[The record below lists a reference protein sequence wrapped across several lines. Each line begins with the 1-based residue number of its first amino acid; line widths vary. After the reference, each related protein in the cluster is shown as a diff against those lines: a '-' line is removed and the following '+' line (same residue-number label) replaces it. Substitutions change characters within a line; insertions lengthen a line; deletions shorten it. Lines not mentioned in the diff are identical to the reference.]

1 MRTGLYVRVS
11 TAEQEKHGYSIKVQ
25 LEKLRAFASAK
36 DYTVVKEYVD
46 AAQSGAKLER
56 PGLKQLIEDVEN
68 NALDCVLVYRLD
80 RLSRSQKDTM
90 YLIEDVFLKNSVAF
104 VSLQESFDTTS
115 SFGRAMIGMLSVFAQ
130 LERDNITERLFSG
143 RAHRAKRGF
152 HHGGGIIPF
161 GYHYDVETGEL
172 KRFEN
177 ESNEVKAM
185 FEMIAN
191 GKSVSS
197 VAKEFNTYDTT
208 IRRRIANSVYI
219 GKIQF
224 DGETFDGQHEPIIS
238 KELFDKAN
246 VRMNARASSLPF
258 KRTYL
263 LSGLIYCG
271 KCGERCSAYESRS
284 KHNDKEYRRAYYR
297 CNART
302 WKYKQKH
309 GRTCEQP
316 HIRVDELEQAV
327 MEQVKR
333 LPLKHKAK
341 KRAFDFK
348 PVENQIATIDKQKE
362 RLLDLYLNEHLDN
375 EMFNK
380 KSKELDKSRDKLAK
394 QLERMRTQA
403 ADSVESYQW
412 LDGIDWDALDK
423 DTLRE
428 VLERIIGRI
437 VIRDKDVEI
446 YFK

>member
-36 DYTVVKEYVD
+36 DYAVVKEYVD

-56 PGLKQLIEDVEN
+56 PGLKQLIKDVQN
-68 NALDCVLVYRLD
+68 DVLDCVLVYRLD

-90 YLIEDVFLKNSVAF
+90 YLIEDVFLKNNVAF

-115 SFGRAMIGMLSVFAQ
+115 SFGRAMVGMLSVFAQ
-130 LERDNITERLFSG
+130 LERDNITERLLSG
-143 RAHRAKRGF
+143 RVHRAKRGF

-161 GYHYDVETGEL
+161 GYRYDVESGEL
-172 KRFEN
+172 KRFKN
-177 ESNEVKAM
+177 EFEEVKTM
-185 FEMIAN
+185 FEMIAS

-208 IRRRIANSVYI
+208 IRRRIVNPVYI

-224 DGETFDGQHEPIIS
+224 DGETFDGQHEPIVS
-238 KELFDKAN
+238 EELFKKAN
-246 VRMNARASSLPF
+246 AKMNARVSSLPF
-258 KRTYL
+258 KRIYL

-271 KCGERCSAYESRS
+271 KCNERCSAYESRS
-284 KHNDKEYRRAYYR
+284 KHNGKEYRRAYYR

-333 LPLKHKAK
+333 LPLKRKVK

-348 PVENQIATIDKQKE
+348 PIENKIATIDKQKE
-362 RLLDLYLNEHLDN
+362 RLLDLYLNEHLDS

-380 KSKELDKSRDKLAK
+380 KSKELDKTREKLTK
-394 QLERMRTQA
+394 QLESLRIQSA
-403 ADSVESYQW
+403 EAVESYQW
-412 LDGIDWDALDK
+412 LDEVNWDNLDK

-428 VLERIIGRI
+428 ILERVIQKI
-437 VIRDKDVEI
+437 VIRDGDIAVHLK
-446 YFK
+446 

>member
-11 TAEQEKHGYSIKVQ
+11 TTEQEKHGYSIKVQ

-36 DYTVVKEYVD
+36 DYTIVKEYVD

-56 PGLKQLIEDVEN
+56 PGLRQLIEDAQN

-90 YLIEDVFLKNSVAF
+90 YLIEDVFLKNNVAF

-115 SFGRAMIGMLSVFAQ
+115 SFGRATIGMLSVFAQ

-161 GYHYDVETGEL
+161 GYRYDVESGEL
-172 KRFEN
+172 KRFKN
-177 ESNEVKAM
+177 ESDEVLAM
-185 FEMIAN
+185 FKMIAN

-208 IRRRIANSVYI
+208 IRRRIANPVYI

-224 DGETFDGQHEPIIS
+224 DGEIFDGQHESIIN

-246 VRMNARASSLPF
+246 ARMNARASSLPF
-258 KRTYL
+258 KRIYL

-271 KCGERCSAYESRS
+271 KCGERCSAYENRS
-284 KHNDKEYRRAYYR
+284 KHKGKEYRQAYYR

-316 HIRVDELEQAV
+316 SIRVDELEQAV
-327 MEQVKR
+327 MNQVKQ
-333 LPLKHKAK
+333 LPLKRKTK
-341 KRAFDFK
+341 KRTFDFK
-348 PVENQIATIDKQKE
+348 PIKNKIATIDKQKE

-380 KSKELDKSRDKLAK
+380 KSKELDKSRDKLVK
-394 QLERMRTQA
+394 QLERTRIQA
-403 ADSVESYQW
+403 ADSVESYRW
-412 LDGIDWDALDK
+412 LDGIDWEALDK

-428 VLERIIGRI
+428 VLERIIERI
-437 VIRDKDVEI
+437 VIRDKNVEI

>member
-11 TAEQEKHGYSIKVQ
+11 TTEQEKHGYSIKVQ

-36 DYTVVKEYVD
+36 DYTIVKEYVD

-56 PGLKQLIEDVEN
+56 PGLRQLIEDAQN

-90 YLIEDVFLKNSVAF
+90 YLIEDVFLKNNVAF

-115 SFGRAMIGMLSVFAQ
+115 SFGRATIGMLSVFAQ

-161 GYHYDVETGEL
+161 GYRYDVESGEL
-172 KRFEN
+172 KRFKN
-177 ESNEVKAM
+177 ESDEVLAM
-185 FEMIAN
+185 FKMIAN

-208 IRRRIANSVYI
+208 IRRRIANPVYI

-224 DGETFDGQHEPIIS
+224 DGEIFDGQHESIIN

-246 VRMNARASSLPF
+246 ARMNARASSLPF
-258 KRTYL
+258 KRIYL

-271 KCGERCSAYESRS
+271 KCGERCSAYENRS
-284 KHNDKEYRRAYYR
+284 KHKGKEYRQAYYR

-316 HIRVDELEQAV
+316 SIRVDELEQAV
-327 MEQVKR
+327 MNQVKQ
-333 LPLKHKAK
+333 LPLKRKTK
-341 KRAFDFK
+341 KRTFDFK
-348 PVENQIATIDKQKE
+348 PIKNKIATIDKQKE

-380 KSKELDKSRDKLAK
+380 KSKELDKSRDKLVK
-394 QLERMRTQA
+394 QLERTRIQA
-403 ADSVESYQW
+403 ADSVESYRW
-412 LDGIDWDALDK
+412 LDGINWEALDK

-428 VLERIIGRI
+428 VLERIIERI
-437 VIRDKDVEI
+437 VIRDKNVEI

>member
-11 TAEQEKHGYSIKVQ
+11 TTEQEKHGYSIKVQ

-36 DYTVVKEYVD
+36 DYTIVKEYVD

-56 PGLKQLIEDVEN
+56 PGLRQLIEDAQN

-90 YLIEDVFLKNSVAF
+90 YLIEDVFLKNNVAF

-115 SFGRAMIGMLSVFAQ
+115 SFGRATIGMLSVFAQ

-161 GYHYDVETGEL
+161 GYRYDVESGEL
-172 KRFEN
+172 KRFKN
-177 ESNEVKAM
+177 ESDEVLAM
-185 FEMIAN
+185 FKMIAN

-208 IRRRIANSVYI
+208 IRRRIANPVYI

-224 DGETFDGQHEPIIS
+224 GGEIFDGQHESIIN

-246 VRMNARASSLPF
+246 ARMNARASSLPF
-258 KRTYL
+258 KRIYL

-271 KCGERCSAYESRS
+271 KCGERCSAYENRS
-284 KHNDKEYRRAYYR
+284 KHKGKEYRQAYYR

-316 HIRVDELEQAV
+316 SIRVDELEQAV
-327 MEQVKR
+327 MNQVKQ
-333 LPLKHKAK
+333 LPLRRKTK
-341 KRAFDFK
+341 KRTFDFK
-348 PVENQIATIDKQKE
+348 PIKNKIATIDKQKE

-380 KSKELDKSRDKLAK
+380 KSKELDKSRDKLVK
-394 QLERMRTQA
+394 QLERTRIQA
-403 ADSVESYQW
+403 ADSVESYRW
-412 LDGIDWDALDK
+412 LDGINWEALDK

-428 VLERIIGRI
+428 VLERIIERI
-437 VIRDKDVEI
+437 VIRDKNVEI